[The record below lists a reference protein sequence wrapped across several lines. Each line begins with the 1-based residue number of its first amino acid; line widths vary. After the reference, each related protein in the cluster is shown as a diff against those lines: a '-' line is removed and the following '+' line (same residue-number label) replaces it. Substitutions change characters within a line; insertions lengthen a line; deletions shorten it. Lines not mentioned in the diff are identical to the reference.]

1 MRDATRALAAA
12 RGQDIKLAGQ
22 QVAEMIIA
30 ELAAGLLQFDQR
42 LQVSTGRSLRRSVG
56 AHHARTIESMPGFG
70 PILGDQ
76 LLVAGGDFRAYP
88 APAIWP
94 PGPARCRSPPTLADD
109 PAHEPTDLRA
119 VDLRGSQPDL
129 G

>member
-1 MRDATRALAAA
+1 VRDATRALAGA
-12 RGQDIKLAGQ
+12 RGQGIKLASQ

-42 LQVSTGRSLRRSVG
+42 LQVSTGRSLRRG
-56 AHHARTIESMPGFG
+56 AHQAMTIESMPGFG

-76 LLVAGGDFRAYP
+76 LLVAGGDLRAYP

-94 PGPARCRSPPTLADD
+94 RQPAWCRSPPTLADD
-109 PAHEPTDLRA
+109 PAHEPADLRA

-129 G
+129 R